1 MHQLAVP
8 DIIGVVSNF
17 TQLDQGSRGANV
29 SGVGALQGRVL
40 LLNGRT
46 WEPMSVITIPRAVN
60 LLLADK
66 AVVIEQTGHFL
77 RTVHERYPIP
87 SVIALRTYINVP
99 RRQAHWSRRG
109 VLVRDSFTCIYCL
122 AQPGTPYKGKALA
135 KADFTV
141 DHVIPRSRGGK
152 DQWVNTACACYA
164 CNHRKGDRLPHEAG
178 MRMHWEPKTPRTS
191 YLVVAFGSGNEV
203 WKRYIEY

>member
-1 MHQLAVP
+1 M
-8 DIIGVVSNF
+8 
-17 TQLDQGSRGANV
+17 

-66 AVVIEQTGHFL
+66 AIVVEQTGHFL
-77 RTVHERYPIP
+77 HTVRDLFPIP

-122 AQPGTPYKGKALA
+122 GQPGTLYKGKALA

-141 DHVIPRSRGGK
+141 DHVIPRSRGGR
-152 DQWVNTACACYA
+152 DNWGNTACACYV

-178 MRMHWEPKTPRTS
+178 MRMHWEPKIPRTS
-191 YLVVAFGSGNEV
+191 YLVVAVGSGNEV

>member
-1 MHQLAVP
+1 M
-8 DIIGVVSNF
+8 
-17 TQLDQGSRGANV
+17 
-29 SGVGALQGRVL
+29 SGVGVLQGRVL

-46 WEPMSVITIPRAVN
+46 WEAMSVITIPRAVN

-66 AVVIEQTGHFL
+66 AIVVEQTGSFL
-77 RTVHERYPIP
+77 RTVHDRFPIP

-122 AQPGTPYKGKALA
+122 AQPGTLHKGKALA

-141 DHVIPRSRGGK
+141 DHVIPRSRGGR
-152 DQWVNTACACYA
+152 DNWGNTACACYV

-191 YLVVAFGSGNEV
+191 YLVVAIGSGNEV